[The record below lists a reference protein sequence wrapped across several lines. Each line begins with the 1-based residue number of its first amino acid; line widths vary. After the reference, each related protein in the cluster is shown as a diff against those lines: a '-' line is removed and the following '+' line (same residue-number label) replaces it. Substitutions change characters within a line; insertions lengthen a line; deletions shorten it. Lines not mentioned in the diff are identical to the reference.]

1 MESRRNALIEKLKQR
16 AAALKK
22 ELIALGIAARD
33 PRVPWVAKAGLVLVL
48 AYAFSPID
56 LIPDFIPVLGY
67 LDDLLIVPAGIALVL
82 KMIPAEVIQE
92 ARQQAA
98 DPLRQERPASRL
110 GALLVIAIW
119 LIVLAV
125 VIWLVLRVFLHK

>member
-1 MESRRNALIEKLKQR
+1 VLAKLKER

-22 ELIALGIAARD
+22 ELIALSIAVRD
-33 PRVPWVAKAGLVLVL
+33 RRVPWYAKAGLGLVL

-56 LIPDFIPVLGY
+56 LIPDFIPVLGF
-67 LDDLLIVPAGIALVL
+67 LDDLVIVPAGIALVL
-82 KMIPAEVIQE
+82 KMIPAEVMQE

-98 DPLRQERPASRL
+98 DPLRQERPGSRL

-125 VIWLVLRVFLHK
+125 VIWLVLRVFLHKQVF